1 MNAPTTLTISQSPA
15 ACGRREN
22 EITTRYNVL
31 RRRWKLL
38 VGCVLSVLAA
48 TALLLALLAPHYTA
62 NTQILLDP
70 RKQNVI
76 QSQQVVQGVALD
88 TGVVESEVSIL
99 QSFGIARR
107 VTERLNLFQDPE
119 FNGAAPR
126 FSLSF
131 GALRK
136 GIEALM
142 GRSEPAAEKPAD
154 DSLGLTAEQV
164 ATVLRTRSSI
174 AARRLGLT
182 YVIDVG
188 FTSLDPAKAARIANA
203 VGDAYLVEQVEA
215 RYDAAKRASTWLNER
230 MQGLAQQVQSAEKAV
245 AEYRTTHKI
254 VETSTGAI
262 DKQQVA
268 ELSAQLALSRA
279 RTVETRAK
287 FEQAERTLSRGGNMA
302 AVAEVLQSPVIASL
316 RTQEAEVARREADLT
331 SRYGPLYP
339 QVVTV
344 RAELA
349 DIRRGIKSESD
360 RIITNLKSEYEVA
373 QKREQSLQESIDR
386 LTGVATQNDEV
397 RIRLRELERDA
408 ETTRSLYQSFLSRFK
423 ETREQTTLET
433 SDSRVISQATA
444 PVTPSSPRK
453 SIYYGL
459 GLILGLV
466 IGVCGAFLVEY
477 IENGYATAEAVENAL
492 NIPVFAMMPA
502 LSKAEIDSA
511 GKGETIMTY
520 VATKPMARFSEAVR
534 SARVALSL
542 SNVDNPPRLVLVASS
557 VPGEGKSTMASSMA
571 VSAATSGQRTLLV
584 DADLRHPSS
593 SKAFGLGETAGLVEL
608 LAGTVKPEQVIR
620 AFSNMSLSVLPSGA
634 ATKNPPDLLGSQ
646 RMRALLQSIRDN
658 YDLVIIDAP
667 PVTAVIDSLVIAP
680 HVDKIVFVI
689 EWETT
694 PREVVARAMNVLGDN
709 RDRVAGVLLNKVD
722 LDQMRFRQSY
732 YSYYNRRYGKYEKYR
747 GYYDT

>member
-1 MNAPTTLTISQSPA
+1 M
-15 ACGRREN
+15 
-22 EITTRYNVL
+22 
-31 RRRWKLL
+31 
-38 VGCVLSVLAA
+38 
-48 TALLLALLAPHYTA
+48 
-62 NTQILLDP
+62 
-70 RKQNVI
+70 
-76 QSQQVVQGVALD
+76 
-88 TGVVESEVSIL
+88 
-99 QSFGIARR
+99 
-107 VTERLNLFQDPE
+107 
-119 FNGAAPR
+119 
-126 FSLSF
+126 
-131 GALRK
+131 
-136 GIEALM
+136 
-142 GRSEPAAEKPAD
+142 
-154 DSLGLTAEQV
+154 
-164 ATVLRTRSSI
+164 
-174 AARRLGLT
+174 
-182 YVIDVG
+182 
-188 FTSLDPAKAARIANA
+188 
-203 VGDAYLVEQVEA
+203 EA

-349 DIRRGIKSESD
+349 DIHRGIKSKSD

-433 SDSRVISQATA
+433 SNSRVISQATA

-502 LSKAEIDSA
+502 LSKAEID
-511 GKGETIMTY
+511 
-520 VATKPMARFSEAVR
+520 AR
-534 SARVALSL
+534 
-542 SNVDNPPRLVLVASS
+542 P
-557 VPGEGKSTMASSMA
+557 
-571 VSAATSGQRTLLV
+571 
-584 DADLRHPSS
+584 
-593 SKAFGLGETAGLVEL
+593 
-608 LAGTVKPEQVIR
+608 
-620 AFSNMSLSVLPSGA
+620 
-634 ATKNPPDLLGSQ
+634 
-646 RMRALLQSIRDN
+646 
-658 YDLVIIDAP
+658 
-667 PVTAVIDSLVIAP
+667 
-680 HVDKIVFVI
+680 
-689 EWETT
+689 
-694 PREVVARAMNVLGDN
+694 ARA
-709 RDRVAGVLLNKVD
+709 
-722 LDQMRFRQSY
+722 
-732 YSYYNRRYGKYEKYR
+732 RRS
-747 GYYDT
+747 